1 MRLTDAAAELNVSI
15 TYLRRL
21 CRQNGFAQWPG
32 KKIRY
37 MNSTG
42 KKVMLEAD
50 DALLD
55 ASPSAGLAGT
65 SGLRQAMSA
74 ETRNEEEDD
83 EPVANQEL
91 TTLNLIDKVGSS
103 SSPSRSDGRS

>member
-1 MRLTDAAAELNVSI
+1 MSDSSNSPARALRFLLLISWRAAH
-15 TYLRRL
+15 
-21 CRQNGFAQWPG
+21 AQ
-32 KKIRY
+32 IRY

-55 ASPSAGLAGT
+55 VSPSAGLAGT